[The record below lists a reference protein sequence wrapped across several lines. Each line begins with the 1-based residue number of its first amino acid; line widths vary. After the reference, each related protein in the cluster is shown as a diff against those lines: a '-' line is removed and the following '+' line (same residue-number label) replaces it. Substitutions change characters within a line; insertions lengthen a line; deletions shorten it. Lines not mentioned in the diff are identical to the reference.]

1 MTVNTNEVW
10 FDNTDTT
17 VERVLIH
24 NNNGTLMLMKEKEK
38 YGLVW
43 RDDAYLYF
51 ITCNTDTLARE
62 KLLEI
67 AESVK

>member
-1 MTVNTNEVW
+1 M
-10 FDNTDTT
+10 